1 MTRIDKVVSK
11 AANRPAAVKAR
22 AAKKPAAD
30 KVVRAAAAAVVRAVA
45 IKPDAETGRSAFKN
59 ERGESQKCA
68 HLFFLMPALAGVC
81 LKPLDGFR
89 PWKWTK

>member
-1 MTRIDKVVSK
+1 MTRIDKVASK

-30 KVVRAAAAAVVRAVA
+30 KVVRAAAAAAVVRAVA

-68 HLFFLMPALAGVC
+68 HLFFLMPALAG
-81 LKPLDGFR
+81 FI
-89 PWKWTK
+89 